1 MRSTDE
7 QLHEVLRRADTVRER
22 RAIRKKLHA
31 SIMASCVCVALL
43 VAVGTSLPRVTVV
56 AQGPAMQQYGS
67 LLLAAPYMG
76 YIVVG
81 VLALAL
87 GVCVTLLCT
96 QWRELRRKE
105 RDRK

>member
-7 QLHEVLRRADTVRER
+7 QLHEVLRRAENVREK
-22 RAIRKKLHA
+22 RALRKGLRA
-31 SIMASCVCVALL
+31 SLLASCACIALL
-43 VAVGTSLPRVTVV
+43 IAVGVSLPRVTMI
-56 AQGPAMQQYGS
+56 ARGPAMQQYGS